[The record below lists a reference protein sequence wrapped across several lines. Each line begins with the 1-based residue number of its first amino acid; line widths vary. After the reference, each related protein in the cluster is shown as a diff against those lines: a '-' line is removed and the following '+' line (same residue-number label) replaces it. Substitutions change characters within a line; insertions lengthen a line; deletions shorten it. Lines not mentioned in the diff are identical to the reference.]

1 MTVFAAEGT
10 AGTFDYQAGDVG
22 FVPRNMG
29 HYIENTGTTKLQFL
43 ELWKADRVADVSLRQ
58 LLAFTPYELVRAH
71 LPIDR
76 SVLAN
81 IPTHKTPVVPA

>member
-1 MTVFAAEGT
+1 
-10 AGTFDYQAGDVG
+10 
-22 FVPRNMG
+22 MG

-43 ELWKADRVADVSLRQ
+43 ELWRTDKFADISLRQ

-71 LPIDR
+71 LKIDQ
-76 SVLAN
+76 SVLAK

>member
-1 MTVFAAEGT
+1 
-10 AGTFDYQAGDVG
+10 
-22 FVPRNMG
+22 
-29 HYIENTGTTKLQFL
+29 
-43 ELWKADRVADVSLRQ
+43 
-58 LLAFTPYELVRAH
+58 VRAH

>member
-1 MTVFAAEGT
+1 MR
-10 AGTFDYQAGDVG
+10 D
-22 FVPRNMG
+22 
-29 HYIENTGTTKLQFL
+29 L
-43 ELWKADRVADVSLRQ
+43 SLRQ